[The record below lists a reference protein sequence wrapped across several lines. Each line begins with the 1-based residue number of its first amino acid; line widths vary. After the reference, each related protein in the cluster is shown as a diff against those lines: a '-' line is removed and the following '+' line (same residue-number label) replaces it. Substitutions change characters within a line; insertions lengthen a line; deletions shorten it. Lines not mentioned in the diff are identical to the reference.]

1 MSDKETVSLI
11 LENRYIFLFFINSIF
26 GYITYRY
33 GKKRGYNGILSFL
46 PGFIFGVGTLGL
58 FFFYKILKFFLKI
71 FVNFI
76 INTDAR
82 AVQQSM
88 LGICY
93 KCRKKVAH
101 LATKCPHCHTDLP
114 GNLMSWSK

>member
-1 MSDKETVSLI
+1 MYEKETVSFLS
-11 LENRYIFLFFINSIF
+11 ENIFIFLFFINSIF

-33 GKKRGYNGILSFL
+33 GKKRGYNGFLSFL
-46 PGFIFGVGTLGL
+46 PGFIFGPGSLVL
-58 FFFYKILKFFLKI
+58 ILMFKI
-71 FVNFI
+71 FINFI
-76 INTDAR
+76 MNTDAK

-88 LGICY
+88 LGICF

-114 GNLMSWSK
+114 GNLMSWSKE